1 MRVGFFDR
9 IVERRCYGLARD
21 MNWLLKRSTWVI
33 TLLVIMIVAVVL
45 RATYTSLGLNCGLL
59 PTENDSFLDGS
70 GEALQKCSWHLGNG
84 RRTWGE
90 TYGVK
95 VKRAYVSLQVMH
107 RNPDVSESEARE

>member
-1 MRVGFFDR
+1 
-9 IVERRCYGLARD
+9 
-21 MNWLLKRSTWVI
+21 MNWLSKRSTWVI
-33 TLLVIMIVAVVL
+33 TVLMIVIVAGVL
-45 RATYTSLGLNCGLL
+45 RGTHTSFGFHCGLL
-59 PTENDSFLDGS
+59 PTANDLFLDGS

>member
-1 MRVGFFDR
+1 MKWG
-9 IVERRCYGLARD
+9 
-21 MNWLLKRSTWVI
+21 LKRPRWVI
-33 TLLVIMIVAVVL
+33 PVLVIVIVAGGL
-45 RATYTSLGLNCGLL
+45 RGTQTSLGFNCGLL
-59 PTENDSFLDGS
+59 PTANDSFVDGS
-70 GEALQKCSWHLGNG
+70 CEALQKCSWHLGNG